1 MLGAQAGSGADLGD
15 SVQETYQSVYNWQFV
30 HCLQLWCRV
39 LSTICPSDALQP
51 LVYPLAQVVLGC
63 IK

>member
-1 MLGAQAGSGADLGD
+1 M
-15 SVQETYQSVYNWQFV
+15 QETCQSVYNWQFV